1 MALNLALTFAR
12 LSGLR
17 LDLLCQGA
25 RYDALDTAQ
34 AYIRGTQY
42 AQRRY
47 DWDGA
52 FVGNPGE
59 VPVQASYY
67 VPQSARRPTVRR
79 DLPKL
84 IVRRLTAMAF
94 GKEQWPEIKVP
105 GDPAAEDA
113 AKCMVELSSLQTKVV
128 EARWKGGAAG
138 VVCAS
143 LSFVNGLPRIKVHD
157 AKHVRVLEWRD
168 RDEFVVAAAL
178 KVYRYERWEIVDGK
192 PKSVWYYSARYWDEE
207 VEVAWD
213 PISEKKAIDGTWA
226 ETVRSREVE
235 HDLGRCPLR
244 WIQNLPDSEQEDGLS
259 DYDGMLGRCDA
270 INYLRSA
277 THKGTIANV
286 DPTLVIK
293 DDQTANTGVV
303 RKGSGSAIYS
313 KGGAEYL
320 ELDGSAVE
328 AAEKLAQSIEQS
340 CLDEACVVNADPH
353 EIASK
358 AVSGEALKVVYMP
371 MTAQCDIL
379 REQYGKYMIRPLIID
394 MLEGA
399 RRIQNRPLGP
409 TVTTDDGRV
418 LQLQPTVILPP
429 RYEEKSSKP
438 DAEGKVEKTVIT
450 VERTLGESSDVQL
463 NWRTYF
469 PPTPDDISKMTTSAV
484 QAKGVLISAKTAIS
498 YTAQVYGV
506 KDIDNEEAD
515 IEAEKQATLE
525 MMADNAPAMGGP
537 FGGKKEDKDQEEDD

>member
-1 MALNLALTFAR
+1 MAADLMMRTVR
-12 LSGLR
+12 LRGLR

-25 RYDALDTAQ
+25 RYNALDTAS

-42 AQRRY
+42 ARRRY

-52 FVGNPGE
+52 FLGNEGE

-67 VPQSARRPTVRR
+67 VSMSARRPRVRR

-105 GDPAAEDA
+105 GDPEAEDA
-113 AKCMVELSSLQTKVV
+113 AKCMVELSGLQTKVI
-128 EARWKGGAAG
+128 EARWKGGSAG
-138 VVCAS
+138 AVCAS
-143 LSFVNGLPRIKVHD
+143 LAFVQGLPRIKVHE
-157 AKHVRVLEWRD
+157 AKHIRVLEWKD
-168 RDEFVVAAAL
+168 RDEFVIARAI

-192 PKSVWYYSARYWDEE
+192 PKTVWYYSARYWDEE
-207 VEVAWD
+207 LEIAWD
-213 PISEKKAIDGTWA
+213 PIPEKQAIDGTWA
-226 ETVRSREVE
+226 TAVRSRSVE
-235 HDLGRCPLR
+235 HELGRCPLR
-244 WIQNLPDSEQEDGLS
+244 WIQNLPDSEQEDGIS
-259 DYDGMLGRCDA
+259 DYDGMLERCDA
-270 INYLRSA
+270 INYLLSA
-277 THKGTIANV
+277 THKGTVANV

-293 DDQTANTGVV
+293 DDQTTNTGVI
-303 RKGSGSAIYS
+303 RKGSESAIYS

-320 ELDGSAVE
+320 ELEGSAVDT
-328 AAEKLAQSIEQS
+328 AMKLAQSIEQS

-379 REQYGKYMIRPLIID
+379 REQYGKYMIKPLIID

-409 TVTTDDGRV
+409 TVITDDGRV
-418 LQLQPTVILPP
+418 LQTKPTVILPP
-429 RYEEKSSKP
+429 KYEEKSSKP
-438 DAEGKVEKTVIT
+438 NAEGKVEKTVIP
-450 VERTLGESSDVQL
+450 VERTLGTSSDVQL

-469 PPTPDDISKMTTSAV
+469 PPTPADITAMVTSAV
-484 QAKGVLISAKTAIS
+484 QAKGTLIAAKTAIS
-498 YTAQVYGV
+498 YTAQVFGV
-506 KDIDNEEAD
+506 KDVDNEEVD
-515 IEAEKQATLE
+515 IETEKEATLE
-525 MMADNAPAMGGP
+525 MMSEFAPPPGGAGK
-537 FGGKKEDKDQEEDD
+537 GGKEEDE